1 MNVNLLAY
9 NERLFFSRSLNWKFK
24 YTFFV
29 NSHHIIPLEV
39 NELIDRYRSGD
50 HIGMF
55 YRSEEERVI
64 YIDRYED
71 HSAIIRALQK
81 LSVDTDSAM
90 ASGQLSITD
99 CNSTYLSS
107 GDFDA
112 DRMINRL
119 KNYSETTPKESFS
132 GLRIIG
138 NVPCNGGCQTSIDN
152 VVKYEREL
160 NHFFPGSN
168 VSALCL
174 YSLSLFPEDSPHHSQ
189 ILSAH
194 PLILRNNK
202 IFENLHYQPP
212 LKKELVEWRHPLR
225 KQKPGDSADNPTCDQ
240 LQTHSVFF
248 YLQFADEKFLV

>member
-1 MNVNLLAY
+1 
-9 NERLFFSRSLNWKFK
+9 
-24 YTFFV
+24 V

-55 YRSEEERVI
+55 YRSEEERDMIVSYCIMIGLEGEERVI

-212 LKKELVEWRHPLR
+212 LKKELVE
-225 KQKPGDSADNPTCDQ
+225 
-240 LQTHSVFF
+240 
-248 YLQFADEKFLV
+248 